1 LKKLLAYHLPCYESF
16 RLLNQVC
23 KAHPI
28 LPETSMSKPAFFLSV
43 MQNFWMEE
51 AGISVTGYALLA
63 SLCVVVSAVA
73 LLAWR
78 SWM

>member
-1 LKKLLAYHLPCYESF
+1 
-16 RLLNQVC
+16 
-23 KAHPI
+23 
-28 LPETSMSKPAFFLSV
+28 MSKPAFFLSV